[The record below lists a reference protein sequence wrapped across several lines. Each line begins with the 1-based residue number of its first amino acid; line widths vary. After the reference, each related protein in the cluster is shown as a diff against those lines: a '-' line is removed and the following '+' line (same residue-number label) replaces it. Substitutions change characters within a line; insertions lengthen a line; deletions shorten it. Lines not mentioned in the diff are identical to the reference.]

1 MGTGKAAG
9 RDRLRVLVADDEPAI
24 RQVVTSYLEHDGY
37 DVVAVGDGLAALR
50 AVESDHIDLVILDL
64 ALPGLSGWEVC
75 RRLRERQDGYIP
87 IIMVTARAS
96 EDDRV
101 VGLELGADD
110 YVVKPFSPRELLAR
124 VRAVLR
130 RSQAMS
136 APDETLRWPGL
147 EIVPAERRVLAG
159 GTAVKLTAAEF
170 DLLLTMARQP
180 ERVFA
185 RTQLLDAVF
194 GTTYEGYERT
204 IDSHIKNIRR
214 KLAAAGLQPTVI
226 ETVYGAGYRFHPPG
240 GGGQS

>member
-1 MGTGKAAG
+1 MSAGKATG
-9 RDRLRVLVADDEPAI
+9 RGGLRVLVADDEPAI

-64 ALPGLSGWEVC
+64 ALPGLPGWDVC
-75 RRLRERQDGYIP
+75 RRLRERADGYIP

-136 APDETLRWPGL
+136 TPDETLRWPGL
-147 EIVPAERRVLAG
+147 EIVPAERRVLVG
-159 GTAVKLTAAEF
+159 GTEVRLTTAEF

-204 IDSHIKNIRR
+204 IDSHVKNIRR
-214 KLAAAGLQPTVI
+214 KLSAAGLEPSVI
-226 ETVYGAGYRFHPPG
+226 ETVYGVGYRFHPPG